1 MTQQARRG
9 SEDQDGVGTF
19 MINGLAVPAVQQPTF
34 GVAQRNQQ
42 VRPPALDF
50 ASALSSASAPG
61 QRRTESSKIFRSV
74 LGSGQMTLGKTAPPI
89 SVTTVSDCLP
99 GCI

>member
-1 MTQQARRG
+1 
-9 SEDQDGVGTF
+9 

-50 ASALSSASAPG
+50 ASALPRTQRGFTSLG
-61 QRRTESSKIFRSV
+61 MRTQRRSSRVSMARRWCITRSV
-74 LGSGQMTLGKTAPPI
+74 VVQAPRRLQSRAGPRTLDVRSGLAKARSARSGE
-89 SVTTVSDCLP
+89 
-99 GCI
+99 

>member
-50 ASALSSASAPG
+50 ASALAY
-61 QRRTESSKIFRSV
+61 
-74 LGSGQMTLGKTAPPI
+74 L
-89 SVTTVSDCLP
+89 CLTSR
-99 GCI
+99 GHIRQYC

>member
-50 ASALSSASAPG
+50 ASAL
-61 QRRTESSKIFRSV
+61 RLR
-74 LGSGQMTLGKTAPPI
+74 
-89 SVTTVSDCLP
+89 
-99 GCI
+99 

>member
-50 ASALSSASAPG
+50 ASALT
-61 QRRTESSKIFRSV
+61 TESTRSHP
-74 LGSGQMTLGKTAPPI
+74 SSEPHSTTAANAEC
-89 SVTTVSDCLP
+89 T
-99 GCI
+99 